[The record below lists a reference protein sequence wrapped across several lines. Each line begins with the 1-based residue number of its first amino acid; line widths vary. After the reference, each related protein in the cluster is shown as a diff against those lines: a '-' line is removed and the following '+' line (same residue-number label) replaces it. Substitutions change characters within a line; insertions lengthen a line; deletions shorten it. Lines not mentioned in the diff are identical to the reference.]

1 MILGLYAAANGM
13 MSVEERQSVI
23 ANNIANA
30 MTPGFK
36 RQGGVQKGF
45 YQVFQSSRSSPLRF
59 NVSSAPGGGVKL
71 FETYTNLENGAIT
84 TNGDPLSVALSG
96 PAYIGVDTPKGERFT
111 RNGKFAV
118 DTDGQL
124 VTPEGYKVQ
133 SASGSGISVSGGSV
147 EIDDKGNVSVNG
159 ETVGQIRLI
168 EFEKPQLLSREG
180 QNLYAA
186 SADVLKF
193 SAPATKTQVAPKS
206 IELSNVQ
213 TPAEM
218 VNMMIGLR
226 AYAANQKVINAIDD
240 TMGQLI
246 QQVGSPI

>member
-13 MSVEERQSVI
+13 MSVEDRQSVI

-45 YQVFQSSRSSPLRF
+45 YQVFQTSRSSPLRF
-59 NVSSAPGGGVKL
+59 DVKPAPGGGVKL
-71 FETYTNLENGAIT
+71 FETYTDLENGAIT
-84 TNGDPLSVALSG
+84 TTGDPLSVALSG
-96 PAYIGVDTPKGERFT
+96 PGYIGVDTPKGERFT

-118 DTDGQL
+118 DTTGQL
-124 VTPEGYKVQ
+124 VTAEGYKVQ
-133 SASGSGISVSGGSV
+133 AASGAGITVSGGNV
-147 EIDDKGNVSVNG
+147 EIDDRGNVSVNG
-159 ETVGQIRLI
+159 QNVGQIRLV
-168 EFEKPQLLSREG
+168 EFQRPQLLSREG

-186 SADVLKF
+186 SAEALKS
-193 SAPATKTQVAPKS
+193 SAPASKTQVAPKS
-206 IELSNVQ
+206 VELSNVEM
-213 TPAEM
+213 PAEM

-246 QQVGSPI
+246 EQVGSPV